1 MGVELKLTMLGKS
14 LGVVLPKEILARLRL
29 GEGDT
34 VQLLDTPN
42 GVELRP
48 CRPTFVRQLDLA
60 KEVMRENHDVLAHLA
75 K

>member
-1 MGVELKLTMLGKS
+1 MGVELKLTMIGKS

-48 CRPTFVRQLDLA
+48 CRPAFARQLDLA
-60 KEVMRENHDVLAHLA
+60 EEVMRENRDVLAHLA

>member
-1 MGVELKLTMLGKS
+1 MGVELKLTLIGTS
-14 LGVVLPKEILARLRL
+14 PGVILPKEILARLRL

-34 VQLLDTPN
+34 EQLLDTPN
-42 GVELRP
+42 GVELRR

-60 KEVMRENHDVLAHLA
+60 DEVMGENRDVLAHLA